1 MVRILDYHAFIL
13 AVITIVMLF
22 VGIFYNL
29 KLATKFK
36 KSVMLYLV
44 HFLTLFVLVSMGAY
58 MMSVA
63 VENIPVTYTYSI
75 ISQLS
80 ALAAWITLMAGI
92 LIQVSMKDKT
102 FFQDITVNLF
112 NSFSVLEELVFV
124 VDLDGTITHVNHMDV
139 FKKLFGEIKTLSE
152 LMVFMDHE
160 GIATYEALD
169 QKIQLLE
176 HIKGEVHHSSL
187 NKCFYFDLRPV
198 LTSGKQLV
206 GYTVVIQDITEIKE
220 SEKTLEQRNIFLEQA
235 NVKLTH
241 YVSVS
246 SALEAENERLV
257 MIDHI
262 QTTLIHQIEQSL
274 THLKRIQEVSF
285 KDETYTEELKD
296 LSTELRKIYKGIR
309 NSVDKMSRKD
319 V

>member
-1 MVRILDYHAFIL
+1 MRILDYHAFIL
-13 AVITIVMLF
+13 AVMTIVMLF

-44 HFLTLFVLVSMGAY
+44 HFLTLFVLVSMGAH

-63 VENIPVTYTYSI
+63 VENIPATYTYSI

-80 ALAAWITLMAGI
+80 ALAAWITLMVGV
-92 LIQVSMKDKT
+92 LIQVSVKDKT

-112 NSFSVLEELVFV
+112 NAFSVLEELVFV

-139 FKKLFGEIKTLSE
+139 FQKLFGEIKTLSE
-152 LMVFMDHE
+152 LMVFMEQE

-169 QKIQLLE
+169 QKIQHLQN
-176 HIKGEVHHSSL
+176 INGEMHHSAL
-187 NKCFYFDLRPV
+187 NKCFYFDIRPV
-198 LTSGKQLV
+198 VTNKRQHA
-206 GYTVVIQDITEIKE
+206 GYTVVIQDITEIKD

-235 NVKLTH
+235 NAKLNH

-274 THLKRIQEVSF
+274 IHLKRIQEVSF
-285 KDETYTEELKD
+285 KDKTHSEDLKD
-296 LSTELRKIYKGIR
+296 LSTELRKIYKEIR
-309 NSVDKMSRKD
+309 SSVDKMSRKD